1 MLVIFFSEIK
11 KSVETLKCFYR
22 KAYLR
27 MIFLVLLCDF
37 NAQFSKMHQLIKSNF
52 RVGQIIL
59 IFRKVVI

>member
-1 MLVIFFSEIK
+1 MWYPLLKRLTFVIVS
-11 KSVETLKCFYR
+11 S
-22 KAYLR
+22 YLR

-37 NAQFSKMHQLIKSNF
+37 NAQFSQMHQLIKSNF